1 MEQMGTIEIAVHMMS
16 PTGRLCLVQLGAFF
30 FFSEYW
36 KDQALLRN
44 GFRAQFCVLYE
55 LKIMDN
61 SMSEF
66 ASV

>member
-1 MEQMGTIEIAVHMMS
+1 MGTIEIAVHMMS

-30 FFSEYW
+30 FSEYW

-44 GFRAQFCVLYE
+44 GFRAQLCVLYE

>member
-1 MEQMGTIEIAVHMMS
+1 MMS

-36 KDQALLRN
+36 KDQALLMN
-44 GFRAQFCVLYE
+44 GFRAQFGVLYE

-66 ASV
+66 AWF